1 MKKMQ
6 NSENVNKLTL
16 DKFKI
21 AKLDNLIS
29 IKGGALLNLDENDS
43 EDDTWG
49 S

>member
-1 MKKMQ
+1 MKKMH
-6 NSENVNKLTL
+6 NSDNVNKLTL

-29 IKGGALLNLDENDS
+29 IKGGALINSDDDDS